1 MGEYDSEKFEFSFN
15 YFASFN
21 SFDSFNSFN
30 PFLIVMKR
38 FILIL
43 ITTLAAVT
51 ALQAQ
56 PPERT
61 ANQDKYYVRRAT
73 HFDDLPVYR
82 HDIIMLGNSLTDGA
96 EWNELFHN
104 PNVKNRGIIGDIV
117 QGLYERMEPIL
128 QGQPRKIFI
137 LSGVNDVSHG
147 VDGDSIGRAM
157 EKLIVLIKERSPRTK
172 IYLQSMLPFN
182 TDVQMWK
189 LLKDREQV
197 VIDGNRAMEEVCKRQ
212 GVTWINLYPLFVDKN
227 GKLREDLTNDGLHL
241 LGPGYIIWRD
251 AIKDYIND
259 KGHPDIGHPGK
270 GRPGKGHPRKHHKP
284 RRHGKF
290 RRF

>member
-1 MGEYDSEKFEFSFN
+1 
-15 YFASFN
+15 
-21 SFDSFNSFN
+21 
-30 PFLIVMKR
+30 MKR
-38 FILIL
+38 FLIL
-43 ITTLAAVT
+43 LIGAIAVITS
-51 ALQAQ
+51 LQAQ
-56 PPERT
+56 PSERT

-82 HDIIMLGNSLTDGA
+82 NDIIMLGNSLTDGA
-96 EWNELFHN
+96 EWNELFKN
-104 PNVKNRGIIGDIV
+104 PHVKNRGIIGDIV

-147 VDGDSIGRAM
+147 VDGDSIGRVM

-172 IYLQSMLPFN
+172 IYVQSMLPFN

-197 VIDGNRAMEEVCKRQ
+197 VIDGNRAMEEACKRQ

-241 LGPGYIIWRD
+241 LGPGYLIWRD
-251 AIKDYIND
+251 AVINYVNSD
-259 KGHPDIGHPGK
+259 KGP
-270 GRPGKGHPRKHHKP
+270 KHHKHKRP
-284 RRHGKF
+284 RRHH
-290 RRF
+290 RH

>member
-1 MGEYDSEKFEFSFN
+1 M
-15 YFASFN
+15 
-21 SFDSFNSFN
+21 
-30 PFLIVMKR
+30 
-38 FILIL
+38 
-43 ITTLAAVT
+43 ITAVAAVT

-73 HFDDLPVYR
+73 HFDDLPV
-82 HDIIMLGNSLTDGA
+82 HKKDIIMLGNSLTDGA
-96 EWNELFHN
+96 EWNELLRN
-104 PNVKNRGIIGDIV
+104 PHVKNRGIIGDII

-128 QGQPRKIFI
+128 QGKPRKIFI

-147 VDGDSIGRAM
+147 VDGDSIGRVM
-157 EKLIVLIKERSPRTK
+157 EKLIILIKERSPRTE
-172 IYLQSMLPFN
+172 IYVQSMLPFN

-197 VIDGNRAMEEVCKRQ
+197 VIDGNRAMEEACKRQ

-241 LGPGYIIWRD
+241 LGPGYLIWRD
-251 AIKDYIND
+251 AIQQYVKPNKKYSR
-259 KGHPDIGHPGK
+259 GHHKKPRKPGK
-270 GRPGKGHPRKHHKP
+270 PGKPRKHRKY
-284 RRHGKF
+284 
-290 RRF
+290 

>member
-1 MGEYDSEKFEFSFN
+1 
-15 YFASFN
+15 
-21 SFDSFNSFN
+21 
-30 PFLIVMKR
+30 MKR
-38 FILIL
+38 FLIL
-43 ITTLAAVT
+43 LIGVITTIT
-51 ALQAQ
+51 SLQAQ

-73 HFDDLPVYR
+73 HFDDLPVY
-82 HDIIMLGNSLTDGA
+82 HSDIIMLGNSLTDGA

-104 PNVKNRGIIGDIV
+104 PHVKNRGIIGDIV

-128 QGQPRKIFI
+128 QGQPKKIFI

-147 VDGDSIGRAM
+147 VDGDSIGRVM
-157 EKLIVLIKERSPRTK
+157 EKLIILIKERSPRTK

-197 VIDGNRAMEEVCKRQ
+197 VIDGNRAMEEACKRQ

-241 LGPGYIIWRD
+241 LGPGYLIWRD
-251 AIKDYIND
+251 AIFNYVND
-259 KGHPDIGHPGK
+259 KGHKGGHPK
-270 GRPGKGHPRKHHKP
+270 KKHHKP
-284 RRHGKF
+284 KRHKKF
-290 RRF
+290 

>member
-1 MGEYDSEKFEFSFN
+1 
-15 YFASFN
+15 
-21 SFDSFNSFN
+21 
-30 PFLIVMKR
+30 MKR
-38 FILIL
+38 FLIL
-43 ITTLAAVT
+43 LIGAVAAVT

-56 PPERT
+56 PERT

-96 EWNELFHN
+96 EWNELFNN
-104 PNVKNRGIIGDIV
+104 PHVKNRGIIGDIV

-147 VDGDSIGRAM
+147 VDGDSIGRVM
-157 EKLIVLIKERSPRTK
+157 EKLIVLIKERSPRTE

-189 LLKDREQV
+189 LLAGREQV

-212 GVTWINLYPLFVDKN
+212 GVTWINLYPLFVDEN

-241 LGPGYIIWRD
+241 LGPGYLIWRD
-251 AIKDYIND
+251 AVINYVND
-259 KGHPDIGHPGK
+259 KGH
-270 GRPGKGHPRKHHKP
+270 KGHHKRHHKP
-284 RRHGKF
+284 RRH
-290 RRF
+290 RR